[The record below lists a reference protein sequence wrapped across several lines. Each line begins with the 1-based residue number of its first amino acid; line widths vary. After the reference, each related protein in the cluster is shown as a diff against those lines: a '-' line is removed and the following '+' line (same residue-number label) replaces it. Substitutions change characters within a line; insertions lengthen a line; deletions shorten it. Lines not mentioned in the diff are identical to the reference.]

1 MNIQEIQDV
10 LQKTKIDFWLIT
22 DYQRTNFPALKFLNI
37 SPDVKSTRRWFYLIP
52 RQGAPIRLVHSVE
65 TSILN
70 CLPGDTQIYF
80 GRQSLIDHLHH
91 LMPTK
96 AKVAMEYSPKG
107 NLPNISRVDAGTIE
121 LIRSLGVEVVS
132 SANLLQWLGSRW
144 SEAALESHRKA
155 ASVLRNI
162 VDEVWNLVSN
172 HLKTGD
178 LTEFDIQKFIL
189 KQIKSNDCT
198 IDHPPIVAVN
208 EHSADP
214 HFSLTTD
221 ISRPIE
227 KNQLLLIDLWCK
239 TNSPCSVYADMT
251 WTAWT
256 GPSEPDPM
264 VNRIFTIVRDARDAT
279 VNAVLNAFATK
290 RPVTGADLDRV
301 ARQYIT
307 DQGYGNYFVHRTGH
321 SLDADVH
328 GAGANLDSLES
339 EDDRTI
345 LPGTGFTI
353 EPGIYLPGKFGIRS
367 ELNIA
372 ILKNGEV
379 EITGQPIQKSLARLT
394 S

>member
-1 MNIQEIQDV
+1 MNIQEIQEI
-10 LQKTKIDFWLIT
+10 LQKTKIDVWLIT
-22 DYQRTNFPALKFLNI
+22 DYQRTNFPALKFLNV
-37 SPDVKSTRRWFYLIP
+37 SPELKSTRRWFYLIP
-52 RQGAPIRLVHSVE
+52 RQGTPIRLVHSVE
-65 TSILN
+65 TGILN
-70 CLPGDTQIYF
+70 RLPGDTQVYF
-80 GRQSLIDHLHH
+80 GRQSLIDHLYR
-91 LMPTK
+91 LLPMK

-132 SANLLQWLGSRW
+132 SADLLQWLGSRW
-144 SEAALESHRKA
+144 SEEALESHRKA
-155 ASVLRNI
+155 ASVLRET
-162 VDEVWNLVSN
+162 VEEVWNLVSN
-172 HLKTGD
+172 HVKTGD
-178 LTEFDIQKFIL
+178 LTEYDIQKFML
-189 KQIKSNDCT
+189 KHIKANGCT
-198 IDHPPIVAVN
+198 IDHPPIVAVD

-214 HFSLTTD
+214 HFSLTTE
-221 ISRPIE
+221 ISRPVV

-239 TNSPCSVYADMT
+239 TDLPGSVYADIT

-264 VNRIFTIVRDARDAT
+264 MERIFTIVRDARDAT
-279 VNAVLNAFATK
+279 VAAVQNAFASK
-290 RPVTGADLDRV
+290 KPITGADLDRV

-307 DQGYGNYFVHRTGH
+307 EQGYANYFVHRTGH

-367 ELNIA
+367 ELNVVV
-372 ILKNGEV
+372 LKNGEV
-379 EITGQPIQKSLARLT
+379 EITGLPIQKSLVRLT